1 MVVIATHIDVGD
13 PSQQGGEG
21 AVLGSDIL
29 PCLNHTEEEK
39 ASSVV
44 TGTLQNKS
52 AFNTLTPHS
61 LEQLFSSDVFQCV
74 TGSPGQQSVE
84 KIYQHGV

>member
-1 MVVIATHIDVGD
+1 MLVIATHIDVGD

-39 ASSVV
+39 ASSVSLARSK
-44 TGTLQNKS
+44 TNL
-52 AFNTLTPHS
+52 HS
-61 LEQLFSSDVFQCV
+61 
-74 TGSPGQQSVE
+74 
-84 KIYQHGV
+84 IH